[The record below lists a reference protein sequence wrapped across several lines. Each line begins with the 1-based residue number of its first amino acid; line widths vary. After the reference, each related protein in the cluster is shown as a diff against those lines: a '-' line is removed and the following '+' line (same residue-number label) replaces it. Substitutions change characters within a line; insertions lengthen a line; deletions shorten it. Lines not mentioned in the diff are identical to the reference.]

1 MGLGTEILFLLM
13 LGLVF
18 LGPKQMHSLLR
29 RVARVKAEFDQA
41 TRTLKAQMAA
51 ELEQPRNPEGEFKS

>member
-29 RVARVKAEFDQA
+29 RVAKAKAQFDHA

-51 ELEQPRNPEGEFKS
+51 ELEQPPNPEGEFKS